1 MDDPGRRDPARPA
14 DEKVGRAPFDM
25 APPDVRCTTS
35 GVALGGRG
43 TTVFLCPDCGSVSV
57 GRCARCR
64 DQSVLYTCP
73 KCGFQGP

>member
-1 MDDPGRRDPARPA
+1 MTAPDP
-14 DEKVGRAPFDM
+14 
-25 APPDVRCTTS
+25 RCTSS

-43 TTVFLCPDCGSVSV
+43 TTTFPCPDCGVAEL

-73 KCGFQGP
+73 NCSFQGP

>member
-1 MDDPGRRDPARPA
+1 MTTLDT
-14 DEKVGRAPFDM
+14 
-25 APPDVRCTTS
+25 RCTSS

-43 TTVFLCPDCGSVSV
+43 TTTFLCPDCGIATI
-57 GRCARCR
+57 GRCVRCR

>member
-1 MDDPGRRDPARPA
+1 MTT
-14 DEKVGRAPFDM
+14 
-25 APPDVRCTTS
+25 PDARCTSS

-43 TTVFLCPDCGSVSV
+43 TTTFLCPDCGIATI
-57 GRCARCR
+57 GRCVRCR